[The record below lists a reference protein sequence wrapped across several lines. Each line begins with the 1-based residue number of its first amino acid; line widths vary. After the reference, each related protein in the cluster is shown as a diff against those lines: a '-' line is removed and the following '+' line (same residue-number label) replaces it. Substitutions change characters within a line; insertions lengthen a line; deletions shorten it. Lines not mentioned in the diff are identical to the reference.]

1 MESVRHVEALSAL
14 AHPGRLAVFRLLM
27 RRAPQAVRP
36 TEIAEALG
44 LKQNTLSV
52 YLAILTR
59 AGLATAEREGR
70 AINYRLDRSRIA
82 GLIAFLAE
90 DCCRGRPEICLP
102 TERNGTRKGPTGMP
116 SEPCRIL
123 FVCTGNSARSL
134 MAESIVNRDGAG
146 GFRGYSAGTNSRK
159 GPNPM
164 AMALLESLVHDTSG
178 LRSKDREAFMGPD
191 APRFDFVFTLCDAA
205 ANEECPAWPGRP
217 ITAHWG
223 MPDPVRAEGTEAEK
237 ARAFR
242 EAYRVLA
249 RRLRCL
255 MALPIASLDRLSL
268 QREVDAIGEMAADE
282 AEAC

>member
-1 MESVRHVEALSAL
+1 MESNDHVEALSAL

-59 AGLATAEREGR
+59 AGLAMAEREGR
-70 AINYRLDRSRIA
+70 AINYRLDRRRIA

-102 TERNGTRKGPTGMP
+102 VERNEARGGRMA
-116 SEPCRIL
+116 SEPYRIL
-123 FVCTGNSARSL
+123 FICTGNSARSL
-134 MAESIVNRDGAG
+134 MAESIVNAEASGR
-146 GFRGYSAGTNSRK
+146 FRAFSAGTDSRK

-164 AMALLESLVHDTSG
+164 AMALLESLGHDTSD
-178 LRSKDREAFMGPD
+178 LRSKDREEFMGPD
-191 APRFDFVFTLCDAA
+191 APGFDFVFTLCDSA
-205 ANEECPAWPGRP
+205 ANEECPAWPGQP

-223 MPDPVRAEGTEAEK
+223 VPDPVKAEGTEAER
-237 ARAFR
+237 ALAFR
-242 EAYRVLA
+242 DAYRVLA
-249 RRLRCL
+249 SRLRCF

-268 QREVDAIGEMAADE
+268 QREVDAIGEMAGDE

>member
-1 MESVRHVEALSAL
+1 MELSRHVEALSAL

-70 AINYRLDRSRIA
+70 AIHYRLDRRRIA
-82 GLIAFLAE
+82 GLIAYLAE

-102 TERNGTRKGPTGMP
+102 VERSVARKEPSRMP
-116 SEPCRIL
+116 SQPCRIL
-123 FVCTGNSARSL
+123 FICTGNSARSL
-134 MAESIVNRDGAG
+134 MAESIVNADASGR
-146 GFRGYSAGTNSRK
+146 FRAFSAGTDSRK

-164 AMALLESLVHDTSG
+164 AMALLRSLGHDTSG
-178 LRSKDREAFMGPD
+178 LRSKDREEFMGPD
-191 APRFDFVFTLCDAA
+191 APGFDFVFTLCDDA
-205 ANEECPAWPGRP
+205 ANEECPAWPGQP

-223 MPDPVRAEGTEAEK
+223 MPDPVKATGTEVERAL
-237 ARAFR
+237 AFR
-242 EAYRVLA
+242 DAYRVLA
-249 RRLRCL
+249 NRLRCF
-255 MALPIASLDRLSL
+255 MALPIASLDRMSL
-268 QREVDAIGEMAADE
+268 QREIDAIAEMAGNE
-282 AEAC
+282 PEAC

>member
-1 MESVRHVEALSAL
+1 MEPTGHVQALSAL

-59 AGLATAEREGR
+59 AGLAVAEREGR
-70 AINYRLDRSRIA
+70 AINYRLDRRRIA
-82 GLIAFLAE
+82 GLIAFLAD

-102 TERNGTRKGPTGMP
+102 IGRGDARDEQAGMP
-116 SEPCRIL
+116 DEPYRVL

-134 MAESIVNRDGAG
+134 MAESIVNRYGSG
-146 GFRGYSAGTNSRK
+146 RFRAFSAGTDSRK

-164 AMALLESLVHDTSG
+164 AVGLLQSLEHDTRP
-178 LRSKDREAFMGPD
+178 LRSKDRETFMGPD
-191 APRFDFVFTLCDAA
+191 APSFDFVFTLCDDA
-205 ANEECPAWPGRP
+205 ANEDCPAWPGQP

-223 MPDPVRAEGTEAEK
+223 MPDPARVTGTEAER
-237 ARAFR
+237 AAAFR

-249 RRLRCL
+249 SRLGRFV
-255 MALPIASLDRLSL
+255 ALPLAALDRVAL
-268 QREVDAIGEMAADE
+268 QREVDAIGEMTVSE
-282 AEAC
+282 AEAG